1 MLITLA
7 ADIEHAQTTEKRKIR
22 LNSGL
27 HGPDAELPELLTIL
41 LAVQNGS
48 PELMRIE
55 VRGDLWQAFKCQW
68 SKYNAAV
75 YAVKGE
81 RQRYEINMVVLHT
94 LFEQIPDNLGERH

>member
-7 ADIEHAQTTEKRKIR
+7 ADIEHALTKEKHKVR

-27 HGPDAELPELLTIL
+27 RCLDAELPEFLTIL

-48 PELMRIE
+48 PELMRID
-55 VRGDLWQAFKCQW
+55 VSGDLWQAFKCQW
-68 SKYNAAV
+68 SNYNAAV

-81 RQRYEINMVVLHT
+81 R
-94 LFEQIPDNLGERH
+94 